1 MLEKSIY
8 KKAGLFLLLAA
19 YFTVAYALMGK
30 YNITCVFLETF
41 GVPCPGCGMTRA
53 VKSLLRLDFISAI
66 KYNVVVFFMPYVF
79 AYVFF
84 DFKSRI
90 HSHILTVIAAV
101 AIINWIIKI
110 VLYM

>member
-1 MLEKSIY
+1 MLSKSIY
-8 KKAGLFLLLAA
+8 KKAGLLLVLVI

-30 YNITCVFLETF
+30 YNITCVFLELF

-53 VKSLLRLDFISAI
+53 VKSLLRLDFIGAI
-66 KYNVVVFFMPYVF
+66 KYNVVVFFMPYIF
-79 AYVFF
+79 LYVFC

-90 HSHILTVIAAV
+90 HNRILMAIAAV

-110 VLYM
+110 VLYV

>member
-1 MLEKSIY
+1 LV
-8 KKAGLFLLLAA
+8 A

-30 YNITCVFLETF
+30 YNITCVFLEVF

-53 VKSLLRLDFISAI
+53 VKSLLRLDFIGAI

-84 DFKSRI
+84 DFKGRI
-90 HSHILTVIAAV
+90 HNRILLAIAAV

-110 VLYM
+110 VIFI